1 MARSATRKKKS
12 RLIPVLI
19 LLLVILS
26 IAIILVRSHYVSSK
40 NYDEVFDPSSDQS
53 FAVNIPSG
61 ASTKRISQILEE
73 SGIIE
78 SAWKF
83 SLKARLNGLD
93 GKFQAGD
100 YMLSA
105 SMSTSEI
112 MEQLQCG
119 KSATVKFTVP
129 EGYTIRQTA
138 SKLVEQGIIGN
149 VQEFYDACGD
159 EYYYDFLNGI
169 ESEPDPS
176 GTLDARQNRLEGFL
190 FPSTYEIYAGSD
202 AHSII
207 DRMLSQ
213 YAIVYERCRESID
226 ERAAGLSAKEV
237 ATLASLIEKESAVDE
252 DRALI
257 SSVIYNRLKKGMLL
271 QIDATVLY
279 SLGEWKER
287 VLYSDLEKDSPY
299 NTYKYKGL
307 PVGPISSSGEAS
319 IYAALHP
326 ETSKYLYYVLKPDKS
341 GAHNFAEDYTTFEKY
356 KREYLN
362 SVNN

>member
-1 MARSATRKKKS
+1 MARAATRKKKS
-12 RLIPVLI
+12 RLVPVLI
-19 LLLVILS
+19 LLLIFS
-26 IAIILVRSHYVSSK
+26 AITFILVRNHLVSSK

-53 FAVNIPSG
+53 FLINIPSG

-83 SLKARLNGLD
+83 SLKARLNELD

-105 SMSTSEI
+105 SMSTTKI

-119 KSATVKFTVP
+119 KSATVKFTIP

-138 SKLVEQGIIGN
+138 AKLVEQGMLSD
-149 VQEFYDACGD
+149 VQQFYDACAD
-159 EYYYDFLNGI
+159 DYNYEFLDGI
-169 ESEPDPS
+169 EAEPDPS

-190 FPSTYEIYAGSD
+190 FPSTYEIYPGTD
-202 AHSII
+202 AHGII
-207 DRMLSQ
+207 DRMLKQ
-213 YAIVYERCRESID
+213 YEIVYEKCREGLD
-226 ERAAGLSAKEV
+226 DRAAALSAREI
-237 ATLASLIEKESAVDE
+237 ATLASLIEKESAVDK

-279 SLGEWKER
+279 SLGEWKDR
-287 VLYSDLEKDSPY
+287 VLYKDLEIDSPY
-299 NTYKYKGL
+299 NTYKYEGL

-326 ETSKYLYYVLKPDKS
+326 ETSKYIYYVLKPDKS
-341 GAHNFAEDYTTFEKY
+341 GAHNFAEDYKTFEKY
-356 KREYLN
+356 KQEYLN